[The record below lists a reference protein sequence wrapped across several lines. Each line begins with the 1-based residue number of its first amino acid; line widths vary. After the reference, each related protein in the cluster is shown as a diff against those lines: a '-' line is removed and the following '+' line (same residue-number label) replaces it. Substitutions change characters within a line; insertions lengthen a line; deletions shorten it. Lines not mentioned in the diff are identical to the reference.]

1 MRPTPETPPPS
12 LLFTDDAF
20 AYLGRSFESASSQ
33 HHAMLVCVAVEGSY
47 TFECEGTRITDCRG
61 VLLGPDVAHRYDG
74 RGARVLTI
82 FLDPESRR
90 GRSLVGALV
99 GRACVPLDRALI
111 EGEIASLAAADDLGA
126 RRAAL
131 DAILTKASGD
141 APRAPLDRRIARALD
156 ALRVAPISL
165 ADLAAGAALSESRFR
180 HLFAS
185 EVGLPFTRYLLQRRL
200 QRAAEA
206 LAEGSTVAGAAHA
219 AGFADEAHL
228 SRTFR
233 RSFGVR
239 ASEAFGLYRSA
250 RPVAA
255 TRRRA

>member
-1 MRPTPETPPPS
+1 MTRSAHASAPS

-33 HHAMLVCVAVEGSY
+33 HHAMLVCVALEGSY
-47 TFECEGTRITDCRG
+47 TFECEGTRIAECRG
-61 VLLGPDVAHRYDG
+61 VVLGPDVAHRYDG
-74 RGARVLTI
+74 RGAQVLTI

-90 GRSLVGALV
+90 GRSLQGALAE
-99 GRACVPLDRALI
+99 RACVPLDRALI
-111 EGEIASLAAADDLGA
+111 EGEIATLADAKHRTERA
-126 RRAAL
+126 AAL
-131 DAILTKASGD
+131 DVILAKVSGD
-141 APRAPLDRRIARALD
+141 APRTPLDRRIACALD
-156 ALRVAPISL
+156 ALRVAPVSL
-165 ADLAAGAALSESRFR
+165 ADLAAKAALSESRFR
-180 HLFAS
+180 HLFTS

-233 RSFGVR
+233 RTFGVR
-239 ASEAFGLYRSA
+239 ASEAFGMR
-250 RPVAA
+250 VG
-255 TRRRA
+255 TRA